1 MCNSREFCNQDND
14 EHALVSPTAEVRDS
28 LGVLAIHV
36 LASKKNLAEMD
47 YCDMLKELYEI
58 VVDLHKAFDQER
70 PRSMTM

>member
-1 MCNSREFCNQDND
+1 MCNSREFCNQDNN

-47 YCDMLKELYEI
+47 YCD